1 MGGLRGTWRSVLLR
15 VGGEW
20 RKCVWSEGVC
30 GSGRR
35 VEEVCVE

>member
-1 MGGLRGTWRSVLLR
+1 MCGVRVCVG

-20 RKCVWSEGVC
+20 RKCVWSEDVC

-35 VEEVCVE
+35 VKEVCVE